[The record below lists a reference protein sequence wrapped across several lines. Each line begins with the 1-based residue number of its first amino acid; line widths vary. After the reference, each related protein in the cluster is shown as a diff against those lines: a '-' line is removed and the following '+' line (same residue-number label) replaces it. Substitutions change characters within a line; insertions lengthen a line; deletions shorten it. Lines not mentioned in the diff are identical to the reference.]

1 MGPAAYQ
8 QPSGDSLPLAG
19 SGGRRPEATH
29 PHEAVPSGPRA
40 GCPPPHPHGRTGSAG
55 AWAAHGKGHT
65 THLAGEPALGRAEP
79 AARLRAPVKVAAVVL
94 RGPELLAHG
103 VHDPHVLLPGLRAH
117 RGGVT
122 AHLGDSRDVAERR
135 CRTLSRSR
143 ALRGPGSRQSPVPGD
158 SGFAGRGRPTLGSV
172 SGPMRCSIGHSP
184 AGKRLELW
192 APAPHRAPP
201 PPPPSPPALA
211 TAAQER
217 TGSGQAREP
226 HRIAPPTPP
235 ALLPT

>member
-40 GCPPPHPHGRTGSAG
+40 GCPPPHPHGRTGPAG

-135 CRTLSRSR
+135 CTN
-143 ALRGPGSRQSPVPGD
+143 PKPQ
-158 SGFAGRGRPTLGSV
+158 
-172 SGPMRCSIGHSP
+172 SGPQGSWVP
-184 AGKRLELW
+184 AKPCTRGLRVCRPWPSNPGECLW
-192 APAPHRAPP
+192 AHEMQHR
-201 PPPPSPPALA
+201 S
-211 TAAQER
+211 Q
-217 TGSGQAREP
+217 SGR
-226 HRIAPPTPP
+226 
-235 ALLPT
+235 